1 MIGLEVTRSMHSKDD
16 HFSEG
21 VSASALKLKGL
32 SYEIDFK
39 NVDKNKKWLVFGFFR
54 GTSNF

>member
-21 VSASALKLKGL
+21 VSASALKLSACEL
-32 SYEIDFK
+32 QTTNI
-39 NVDKNKKWLVFGFFR
+39 
-54 GTSNF
+54 